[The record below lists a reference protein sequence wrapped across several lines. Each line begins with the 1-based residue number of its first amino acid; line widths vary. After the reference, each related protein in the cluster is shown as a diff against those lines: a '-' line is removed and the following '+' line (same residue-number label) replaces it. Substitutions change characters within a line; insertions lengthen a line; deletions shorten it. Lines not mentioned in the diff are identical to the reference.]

1 MEIETKKRE
10 NGEIICRIKKENI
23 VYDYCLDANHSTNLR
38 LYWMNE
44 NGDDFE
50 KELNFYKSSDYM
62 FWGNKN
68 NDITSTEQIQFEIE
82 KDNLIY
88 QPLKD
93 FLRDEKQIIID
104 DDSTREENKR
114 FMEIQ
119 DKSQQI
125 VISLLDNRE
134 QANSFDIYKLNVF
147 IKNILY
153 DGRSKIDRN
162 GLDTKDRLAQFFYE
176 INREFSKQIKYNS
189 YEYSLMKYLKDG
201 EER

>member
-10 NGEIICRIKKENI
+10 NGEIICRIKKGNI